1 MMDKIRDRELF
12 SFCEPDYSHE
22 VWLKSL
28 MNLID
33 ASIRRIWIDSKKNTN
48 QPIKRLAN

>member
-1 MMDKIRDRELF
+1 MIDKIRDRELF
-12 SFCEPDYSHE
+12 SLCELDYSHE

-33 ASIRRIWIDSKKNTN
+33 PSIGRIWIDSKKNTN